1 MQELTPRIIAI
12 LQKYMRDPST
22 VVSNSTTLSE
32 LEIDLLDLPMI
43 CIDAEEVFDI
53 TIRCGDEMDD
63 PVTVGGLIAC
73 VAACLEAK
81 ASQPPRARRA
91 KRSWVSTEAERQR

>member
-12 LQKYMRDPST
+12 LRKYMHDPST
-22 VVSNSTTLSE
+22 VVGNSTTLSE

-43 CIDAEEVFDI
+43 CIDAEEAFDI

-63 PVTVGGLIAC
+63 PVTVGGLVAC

-81 ASQPPRARRA
+81 ALQPARSPRA
-91 KRSWVSTEAERQR
+91 KRSWTSTVAEPRH